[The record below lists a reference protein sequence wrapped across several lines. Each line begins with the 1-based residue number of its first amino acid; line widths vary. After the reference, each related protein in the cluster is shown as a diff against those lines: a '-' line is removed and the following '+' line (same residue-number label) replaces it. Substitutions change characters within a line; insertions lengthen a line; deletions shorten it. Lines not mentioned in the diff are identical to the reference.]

1 MLFGFENGKV
11 SKIFMKSYKTETQ
24 RKRLKNAYNNNS
36 KIVYVDPIK
45 EDVELVSISSIK
57 KVLIFNT
64 AQVSP
69 KESRNSQ
76 GNQVMK
82 SKNNSIMRK
91 IKKVNQVSFQ
101 NIEYYRKNIP
111 AIGNYLLSGDIILR
125 LSHIEIILSFLQ
137 SFMQESYQFPQEIP
151 AKNVR
156 E

>member
-101 NIEYYRKNIP
+101 NIEF
-111 AIGNYLLSGDIILR
+111 
-125 LSHIEIILSFLQ
+125 LSFLQ

>member
-1 MLFGFENGKV
+1 
-11 SKIFMKSYKTETQ
+11 MKSYKTETQ